1 MRFPRRSTRGSCAW
15 PMTWSGSFP
24 IRRRMRREDG
34 ESPMKAPPTD
44 GTVVRFEIAPRTV
57 ALILATMAGLWLL
70 RELWVVVLLVG
81 VARVFAGT
89 FHPRVAWMERRGLGR
104 IFSLILLFVGS
115 ILLGSLLPF
124 PTPPPLAPGLAP

>member
-1 MRFPRRSTRGSCAW
+1 MRFPRRSTRASCAW

-34 ESPMKAPPTD
+34 KSPMKAPPPD

-70 RELWVVVLLVG
+70 RELWGVVLLVG
-81 VARVFAGT
+81 VGLFGGLWGGGVLVGGALVFAGT
-89 FHPRVAWMERRGLGR
+89 FHPLVAWMERRGLGR

-115 ILLGSLLPF
+115 I
-124 PTPPPLAPGLAP
+124 